1 MNSKSLNNIVINVVD
16 SQDTFDGLVD
26 AGKVNENELWLVQ
39 GESTSGSGKAYI
51 GTCDT
56 AQQTAY
62 KIVACQDFELDAGAI
77 IFVKFTY
84 AHVAGVL
91 YLNVNGTGNVQV
103 TNAGETGSM
112 ASLWKAGEVVQFVYD
127 GTNWL
132 MIDHVKAGIYNAG
145 IVQLSNS
152 TTSNVETTAA
162 TSKAVKAA
170 FDNGGVQSVNGS
182 TGAVT
187 ISVPTKTSDL
197 TNDSGFIT
205 SAAVPS
211 KVSELTNDSGFITSS
226 DVTDEKV
233 KMTSKESFGA
243 YPILYGDTNITSGN
257 SYGAYYTTS
266 VAINPSGDGTVIT
279 GGIQFPSRSVT
290 STLEITGY
298 NGDGTTYATP
308 KMRFQSS
315 INNSTSNTE
324 KCVLL
329 QGIADPKQDT
339 DAANRRYVD
348 AKAPS
353 ITPSLSSGTAIATIS
368 QNGSTTTL
376 YAPSGG
382 SSASA
387 VIISEEYTF
396 PVAFDAGTIGTRGSQ
411 ESTTISKSGYKPIS
425 VVITYVGA
433 SASYMPVV
441 FLGGTNNNTLYCNAY
456 RSTASA
462 VSNSSIR
469 ATVFYALDD
478 GNAVSLNT
486 YNGEIE

>member
-1 MNSKSLNNIVINVVD
+1 MNSRSLDNIVINVVD
-16 SQDTFDGLVD
+16 SQATFDGLID

-39 GESTSGSGKAYI
+39 GDSSIDAKTWNGVNLNKTSSSTSAGGYVLYVDSTSATSAHYYPVAAGGSSSTNGIPKYTSSGYLTSNTPQANDNS
-51 GTCDT
+51 TKVAT
-56 AQQTAY
+56 TAY
-62 KIVACQDFELDAGAI
+62 VD
-77 IFVKFTY
+77 
-84 AHVAGVL
+84 
-91 YLNVNGTGNVQV
+91 
-103 TNAGETGSM
+103 
-112 ASLWKAGEVVQFVYD
+112 
-127 GTNWL
+127 
-132 MIDHVKAGIYNAG
+132 
-145 IVQLSNS
+145 
-152 TTSNVETTAA
+152 
-162 TSKAVKAA
+162 
-170 FDNGGVQSVNGS
+170 
-182 TGAVT
+182 
-187 ISVPTKTSDL
+187 
-197 TNDSGFIT
+197 
-205 SAAVPS
+205 AAVPS
-211 KVSELTNDSGFITSS
+211 KVSDLTNDSGFITSS

-348 AKAPS
+348 AKVPS

-396 PVAFDAGTIGTRGSQ
+396 PVTFAAGTIGTRGSQ

-462 VSNSSIR
+462 VSNSSIK

-486 YNGEIE
+486 YSGAVE